1 MNKEQNQEQRKSA
14 SSNQQTQRTNDT
26 SNFNAERRGQQLR
39 TTSST
44 KNEFKHRE
52 SHQGTKNNTIHKDRI
67 TNQRPKP
74 IRRRKTINEQR
85 RMKEQITRTI
95 TKNSKPKSKTKNK
108 ETGTSSTQQNQ
119 RTKDNNMQR
128 DPITNQGPNTSSRR
142 KTMNDQKKKK
152 EQNTNTITKNLK
164 QRAR

>member
-1 MNKEQNQEQRKSA
+1 MQNK
-14 SSNQQTQRTNDT
+14 
-26 SNFNAERRGQQLR
+26 GQQLR

-74 IRRRKTINEQR
+74 IRRRKTINEQKR
-85 RMKEQITRTI
+85 KNEQTTRTA
-95 TKNSKPKSKTKNK
+95 TKNSKTKSKTKNK

-119 RTKDNNMQR
+119 RTQDNNNFTTEQR
-128 DPITNQGPNTSSRR
+128 TKAKNNIKNNECIDALRKSSRNKR
-142 KTMNDQKKKK
+142 Q
-152 EQNTNTITKNLK
+152 
-164 QRAR
+164 